1 MHATNPAPPGPY
13 RWVVLT
19 VFLLVAGLS
28 QAVWLNFAPLLT
40 LVQQRYGVSEDAAG
54 LLILVFPALYVLLS
68 LPSGL
73 LIDRR
78 GYRAS
83 LRLAAA
89 GMAVCSLM
97 RALDHGFVWLLA
109 AQTGLAVFQP
119 FAVNAI
125 SKLVLDW
132 FPADQRALATGLGT
146 MGLFLGMAVGIAA
159 TPAMVDAWGYEG
171 SMLAWAGIAVGLCV
185 ACFALVRE
193 RGGPTDHAQ
202 SPPTGLRP
210 LLRERPLLLLFGVA
224 ALGLGYFNGLT
235 TWLEPILA
243 RRGLDAVQ
251 AGAAGGL
258 LIVGGILG
266 SIAIPALSDRLR
278 RRRPLVLAS
287 VFAAA
292 VTLWPA
298 VHSTDYATVLIASA
312 LQGFCFLPAFA
323 LLLEMCSEL
332 AGEARAGAAT
342 SVLMLAGNAGG
353 VLVIVAMVLL
363 KDGDSWDPAVLLLFA
378 LLAAA
383 ALATLRLPETHP
395 RRAAPRARVTTGA
408 DS

>member
-1 MHATNPAPPGPY
+1 MLAAERTLTDGSPTPARY

-40 LVQQRYGVSEDAAG
+40 LVQQRYAVSEDAAG

-89 GMAVCSLM
+89 GMAVFSLM
-97 RALDHGFVWLLA
+97 RVLDHGFVWLLA

-125 SKLVLDW
+125 SKLVQDW

-159 TPAMVDAWGYEG
+159 TPAMVDAWGYQ
-171 SMLAWAGIAVGLCV
+171 STMAAWAGIAVALCI

-193 RGGPTDHAQ
+193 RPGGAAPTPTAQ
-202 SPPTGLRP
+202 SSLRP
-210 LLRERPLLLLFGVA
+210 LFAERPLLLLFAVA
-224 ALGLGYFNGLT
+224 GLGLGYFNGLT

-243 RRGLDAVQ
+243 QRGLNAVQ

-258 LIVGGILG
+258 LIVGGIVG
-266 SIAIPALSDRLR
+266 SVAIPALSDLLR
-278 RRRPLVLAS
+278 RRKPLVLAS
-287 VFAAA
+287 VLAAGL
-292 VTLWPA
+292 TLWPA
-298 VHSTDYATVLIASA
+298 VHSNVYSTVLIASA

-353 VLVIVAMVLL
+353 VLVIVAMALL
-363 KDGDSWDPAVLLLFA
+363 KDGASWDPAVLLLFG

-383 ALATLRLPETHP
+383 GLGTWLLPETHH
-395 RRAAPRARVTTGA
+395 RRATDHASG
-408 DS
+408 